1 MIRGALAPFISA
13 HRFPFPIL
21 RVFHTIAPLNDL
33 THQKEQ
39 FMNKDESQSPPE
51 SPKTASDQSCQGP
64 KKFDLEGRLIRLA
77 VQIVRIADA
86 FPDTKAGRILS
97 DQLIR
102 SGTSAALNYGE
113 AQSAESKRDFVH
125 KLKIVLK
132 ELRESSVALKI
143 AIELGFLGGQG
154 DSSPILNECHQLIAI
169 FVKSIQTALK
179 TRTT

>member
-1 MIRGALAPFISA
+1 
-13 HRFPFPIL
+13 
-21 RVFHTIAPLNDL
+21 
-33 THQKEQ
+33 
-39 FMNKDESQSPPE
+39 MNENEAQSRPQSPQA
-51 SPKTASDQSCQGP
+51 ASDQSCQRP
-64 KKFDLEGRLIRLA
+64 RKFDLEERLIRLA

-143 AIELGFLGGQG
+143 ASELCFLDGLGE
-154 DSSPILNECHQLIAI
+154 SSPILNECHQLIAI
-169 FVKSIQTALK
+169 FVKSIQTASK
-179 TRTT
+179 SRAI

>member
-1 MIRGALAPFISA
+1 MYE
-13 HRFPFPIL
+13 
-21 RVFHTIAPLNDL
+21 N
-33 THQKEQ
+33 
-39 FMNKDESQSPPE
+39 ESQSPSE
-51 SPKTASDQSCQGP
+51 NPKAASDQSCQGP
-64 KKFDLEGRLIRLA
+64 KKFDLERRLISLA
-77 VQIVRIADA
+77 VQIVRITEA

-143 AIELGFLGGQG
+143 ANELDFLGGLG
-154 DSSPILNECHQLIAI
+154 DSTPILNECHQLIAI

>member
-1 MIRGALAPFISA
+1 
-13 HRFPFPIL
+13 
-21 RVFHTIAPLNDL
+21 
-33 THQKEQ
+33 
-39 FMNKDESQSPPE
+39 MNKSEPQSPPE

-143 AIELGFLGGQG
+143 ASELGFLGGQG
-154 DSSPILNECHQLIAI
+154 EELFALPAGANFEVGGSLIVDVGGQEQLQRVISDRAAVGE
-169 FVKSIQTALK
+169 FDDGQAVVKDLEGSFLPFSG
-179 TRTT
+179 

>member
-1 MIRGALAPFISA
+1 MRENEGQ
-13 HRFPFPIL
+13 
-21 RVFHTIAPLNDL
+21 T
-33 THQKEQ
+33 
-39 FMNKDESQSPPE
+39 PPE
-51 SPKTASDQSCQGP
+51 WPKAASDQSCQRP
-64 KKFDLEGRLIRLA
+64 KKFDLEERLIRLA

-102 SGTSAALNYGE
+102 SGTSSALNYGE

-143 AIELGFLGGQG
+143 ASELGFF
-154 DSSPILNECHQLIAI
+154 DDVCDCSPILNECHQLIAI